1 MSQIRTFVAGATTM
15 AAALVAITTLSGAS
29 VTTTTHRG
37 EAFLADP
44 QSPAQFAALND
55 RLLGQRNFYER
66 EVAQQIASFDH
77 VAHAWSTYETRDCPD
92 GPVRVRGVNAFQ
104 LLHDGQ
110 RWCILSLTSDA
121 ETGAHPIPAVLDAAQ
136 ARVGT

>member
-15 AAALVAITTLSGAS
+15 AAALVAITTLSGAC

-55 RLLGQRNFYER
+55 RLLGSAISTSARWR
-66 EVAQQIASFDH
+66 SRSHPLTTSRMPGARTKRAIA
-77 VAHAWSTYETRDCPD
+77 PM
-92 GPVRVRGVNAFQ
+92 VRCA
-104 LLHDGQ
+104 
-110 RWCILSLTSDA
+110 C
-121 ETGAHPIPAVLDAAQ
+121 AA
-136 ARVGT
+136 